1 MMFKNKIA
9 PGDGAEFINSF
20 RVKESEELS
29 F

>member
-9 PGDGAEFINSF
+9 PGGGAEFINSF
-20 RVKESEELS
+20 REKESKGAL